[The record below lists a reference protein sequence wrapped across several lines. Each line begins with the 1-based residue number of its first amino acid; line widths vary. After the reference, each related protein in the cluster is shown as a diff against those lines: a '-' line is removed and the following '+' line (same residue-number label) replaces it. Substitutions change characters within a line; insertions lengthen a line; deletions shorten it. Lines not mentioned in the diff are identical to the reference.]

1 MMKRDQL
8 DLNDRAAVGDW
19 IRNVGVAVE
28 DLAAVVRDQLRAP
41 RKREL
46 GPVLAAKAAKED
58 AGQLSELLAF
68 ARKGLDDDDGEP
80 GDPAGNGGAGPTH

>member
-1 MMKRDQL
+1 MTPTRLDWTDRD
-8 DLNDRAAVGDW
+8 ACHEW

-46 GPVLAAKAAKED
+46 GPVLAAREAKGAAK
-58 AGQLSELLAF
+58 QLSELLKF
-68 ARKGLDDDDGEP
+68 ARAGLEDDEP
-80 GDPAGNGGAGPTH
+80 DSGDPAGCGGAGPH